1 MVKLVNKILGVL
13 IIIPAIFF
21 YILVWK
27 DYSNNIKKIAEPM
40 RDKVLK
46 FEEKFGRYPTI
57 FDESLELLKLSGCN
71 AVDGKS
77 RPRYEGEQ
85 RMAYTCKFWIKNMSI
100 DAVMSKHAT
109 PYSLNFY
116 MGYTRCHLLFA
127 ETKRT
132 KILCDQ
138 YPLFKHNA

>member
-1 MVKLVNKILGVL
+1 MNKSSNKIVVFLFTISAVFL
-13 IIIPAIFF
+13 YLHF
-21 YILVWK
+21 WK
-27 DYSNNIKKIAEPM
+27 DYSNQIKKIAEPM
-40 RDKVLK
+40 RAEVFKFKKK
-46 FEEKFGRYPTI
+46 FERYPTI

-77 RPRYEGEQ
+77 QPRYEGEQ
-85 RMAYTCKFWIKNMSI
+85 RMVYTCKFWTRNMSI
-100 DAVMSKHAT
+100 EAVMSKHAT

-116 MGYTRCHLLFA
+116 MGYTRCHLLFD

-132 KILCDQ
+132 KILCNQ